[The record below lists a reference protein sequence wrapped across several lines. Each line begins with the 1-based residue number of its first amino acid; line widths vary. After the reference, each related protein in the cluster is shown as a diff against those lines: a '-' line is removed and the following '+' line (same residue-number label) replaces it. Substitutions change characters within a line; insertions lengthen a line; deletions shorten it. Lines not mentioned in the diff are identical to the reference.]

1 MSTRTPFKTA
11 ALAGLA
17 TLACAGSVRAH
28 HSGYVY
34 QTTPIW
40 ITGTVTRFELKNP
53 HTITT
58 VEGKG
63 EDGQVRVWA
72 VEGPPQTALD
82 RRSGSDEYVPK
93 VGDTLEVC
101 AFPYKPVEEIARDS
115 RLKPPLDVAGQRRLE
130 SSTTEGASPRL
141 IAGHLLVTPNGAKRL
156 WEPHGFIS
164 ECMRSSNDQ
173 RQPWLDLL
181 NANAEAHQLWCEQ
194 RKYTAVQ
201 SNASLKEFVGEINGL
216 LADPCK

>member
-1 MSTRTPFKTA
+1 MSTRTPFKA
-11 ALAGLA
+11 VALAGFA
-17 TLACAGSVRAH
+17 IFACAASVRAH

-34 QTTPIW
+34 QTTPTW

-58 VEGKG
+58 VEVKG
-63 EDGQVRVWA
+63 ADGQTRLWA

-82 RRSGSDEYVPK
+82 RRSGSGEYLPK

-115 RLKPPLDVAGQRRLE
+115 RLSPPLDDSVRRRLE
-130 SSTTEGASPRL
+130 STTTEGSSPRL
-141 IAGHLLVTPNGAKRL
+141 VAGHVLVTTDGAKRL

-164 ECMRSSNDQ
+164 ECMRSSNEQ
-173 RQPWLDLL
+173 RQPWVDFL
-181 NANAEAHQLWCEQ
+181 NASPEALNLWCEQ
-194 RKYTAVQ
+194 RKYSAVQ
-201 SNASLKEFVGEINGL
+201 SNASLKEFVEETDAL
-216 LADPCK
+216 LDEPCK